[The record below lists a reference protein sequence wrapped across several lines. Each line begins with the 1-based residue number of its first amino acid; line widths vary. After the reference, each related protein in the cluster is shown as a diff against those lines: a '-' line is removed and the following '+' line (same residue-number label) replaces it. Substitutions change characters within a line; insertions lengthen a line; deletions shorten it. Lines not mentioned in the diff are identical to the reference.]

1 MTNTNSNK
9 IPMKNSSG
17 SLILE
22 NNKQDENISIDKK
35 IKVYKS
41 KIVLDDIQTFVK
53 NNSSLFIGLDINDS
67 NLIEKIEDKYIVLP
81 GQIVELKLYDSGTV
95 PVIVTKVH
103 PKDENGKDEN
113 GHNAYDCVLFL
124 TGSMISTIH
133 TKERYLWRFLEKKG
147 NVKRLKNFI
156 DNLIQ
161 KDGDNLK
168 YLSTFFEDRDFVF
181 YIAENGKI
189 STISF
194 NKE

>member
-1 MTNTNSNK
+1 MTNTNLNK
-9 IPMKNSSG
+9 TPMKNSSG

-22 NNKQDENISIDKK
+22 NNKQDEIISMDKK

-41 KIVLDDIQTFVK
+41 KMVLDDIQTFVK
-53 NNSSLFIGLDINDS
+53 NNLSLFRELDINDS
-67 NLIEKIEDKYIVLP
+67 NLIEKIEDKYILIP
-81 GQIVELKLYDSGTV
+81 GQIVELNLYDSGTI

-103 PKDENGKDEN
+103 PKDENG
-113 GHNAYDCVLFL
+113 HNTYDCILFL
-124 TGSMISTIH
+124 TGSIISTIH

-156 DNLIQ
+156 NNLIQ

-168 YLSTFFEDRDFVF
+168 YLSTFFENRDFVF

>member
-1 MTNTNSNK
+1 MTNINLNK
-9 IPMKNSSG
+9 IPMKNSG

-22 NNKQDENISIDKK
+22 NNKQDENTTIDKK

-41 KIVLDDIQTFVK
+41 KMILDDIQTFVK
-53 NNSSLFIGLDINDS
+53 NNSSLFIELDINDS
-67 NLIEKIEDKYIVLP
+67 NLIEKIEDKYVVLP

-103 PKDENGKDEN
+103 PKDEN

>member
-1 MTNTNSNK
+1 MTNTNLNK

-17 SLILE
+17 NLVLE
-22 NNKQDENISIDKK
+22 NNKQDENTSFDKK

-41 KIVLDDIQTFVK
+41 KIILDDIQTFVK
-53 NNSSLFIGLDINDS
+53 NNLSLFTELDINDS
-67 NLIEKIEDKYIVLP
+67 NLIEKIEDKYILIP

-103 PKDENGKDEN
+103 PKDENG
-113 GHNAYDCVLFL
+113 HNTYDCLLFL
-124 TGSMISTIH
+124 TGSITSTIH

>member
-1 MTNTNSNK
+1 MTNTNLNK

-17 SLILE
+17 NLVLE
-22 NNKQDENISIDKK
+22 NNKQDENTTIDKK

-41 KIVLDDIQTFVK
+41 KMILDDIQTFVK
-53 NNSSLFIGLDINDS
+53 NNSSLFIELDINDS

-103 PKDENGKDEN
+103 PKDENG
-113 GHNAYDCVLFL
+113 HNAYDCILLL

-181 YIAENGKI
+181 YIAENGKV

>member
-1 MTNTNSNK
+1 MTNTNLNK

-17 SLILE
+17 NLVLE
-22 NNKQDENISIDKK
+22 TNKQDENTSIDKK

-41 KIVLDDIQTFVK
+41 KIILDDIQTFVK
-53 NNSSLFIGLDINDS
+53 NNLSLFTELDINDS
-67 NLIEKIEDKYIVLP
+67 NLIEKIEDKYILIP

-103 PKDENGKDEN
+103 PKDENG
-113 GHNAYDCVLFL
+113 HNTYDCILLL
-124 TGSMISTIH
+124 TGSITSTID

-156 DNLIQ
+156 NNLIQ

-168 YLSTFFEDRDFVF
+168 YLSTFFEDRDFIF
-181 YIAENGKI
+181 YIAENGKL

>member
-1 MTNTNSNK
+1 MTNTNLNK

-17 SLILE
+17 NLVLE
-22 NNKQDENISIDKK
+22 NNKQDENTSIDKK

-41 KIVLDDIQTFVK
+41 KMILDDIQTFVK
-53 NNSSLFIGLDINDS
+53 NNSSLFIELDINDS

-103 PKDENGKDEN
+103 PKDEN

>member
-1 MTNTNSNK
+1 MTNINLNK
-9 IPMKNSSG
+9 IPMKNSG

-22 NNKQDENISIDKK
+22 IINKMKILRLIKK

-41 KIVLDDIQTFVK
+41 KMILDDIQTFVK
-53 NNSSLFIGLDINDS
+53 NNSSLFTELDINDS

-81 GQIVELKLYDSGTV
+81 GQIVELKLYDSGTI

-103 PKDENGKDEN
+103 PKDENG
-113 GHNAYDCVLFL
+113 HNTYDCVLFL
-124 TGSMISTIH
+124 TGSMIFSTIH

>member
-1 MTNTNSNK
+1 MTNINLNK
-9 IPMKNSSG
+9 IPMKNSG

-22 NNKQDENISIDKK
+22 NNKQDENTTIDKK

-41 KIVLDDIQTFVK
+41 KMILDDIQTFVK
-53 NNSSLFIGLDINDS
+53 NNSSLFIELDINVS
-67 NLIEKIEDKYIVLP
+67 NLIEKIENKYIVLP

-103 PKDENGKDEN
+103 PTDEN
-113 GHNAYDCVLFL
+113 GHHTYDCVLFL

>member
-1 MTNTNSNK
+1 MTNTNLNK
-9 IPMKNSSG
+9 TQMKNSSG

-22 NNKQDENISIDKK
+22 NNKQDEIISMDKK
-35 IKVYKS
+35 IEVYKS
-41 KIVLDDIQTFVK
+41 KMVLDDIQTFVK
-53 NNSSLFIGLDINDS
+53 NNLNLFRELDINDS
-67 NLIEKIEDKYIVLP
+67 DLIEKIEDKYILIP

-103 PKDENGKDEN
+103 PKDENG
-113 GHNAYDCVLFL
+113 HNAYDCVLFL
-124 TGSMISTIH
+124 TGSITSTIH

-156 DNLIQ
+156 NNLIQ
-161 KDGDNLK
+161 KDGDNLE
-168 YLSTFFEDRDFVF
+168 YLSTFFEDRDFIF

>member
-1 MTNTNSNK
+1 MTNINLNK
-9 IPMKNSSG
+9 IPMKNSG

-22 NNKQDENISIDKK
+22 NNKQDENTTIDKK

-41 KIVLDDIQTFVK
+41 KMILDDIQTFVK
-53 NNSSLFIGLDINDS
+53 NNSSLFIELDINVS
-67 NLIEKIEDKYIVLP
+67 NLIEKIENKYVVLP

-103 PKDENGKDEN
+103 PRDEN
-113 GHNAYDCVLFL
+113 GHNTYDCVLFL

-161 KDGDNLK
+161 KDDDILK

>member
-9 IPMKNSSG
+9 ISMKNSSG
-17 SLILE
+17 SLNLE

-53 NNSSLFIGLDINDS
+53 NNSSLFIELDINDS
-67 NLIEKIEDKYIVLP
+67 NLIEKIEDKYVVLP

-103 PKDENGKDEN
+103 PIDEN
-113 GHNAYDCVLFL
+113 GHNTYDCVLFL
-124 TGSMISTIH
+124 TGSVISTIH
-133 TKERYLWRFLEKKG
+133 TKERYLWRYLEKKG

-156 DNLIQ
+156 NNLIQ

-168 YLSTFFEDRDFVF
+168 YLSTFFEDRDFIF

-189 STISF
+189 TTISF
-194 NKE
+194 NKK

>member
-1 MTNTNSNK
+1 MTNTNLNK
-9 IPMKNSSG
+9 TPMKNSSG
-17 SLILE
+17 NLVLE
-22 NNKQDENISIDKK
+22 NNKQDENTSIDKK

-41 KIVLDDIQTFVK
+41 KIILDDIQTFVK
-53 NNSSLFIGLDINDS
+53 NNLNLFTELDINDL
-67 NLIEKIEDKYIVLP
+67 NLIEKIEDKYILIP

-103 PKDENGKDEN
+103 PKDENG
-113 GHNAYDCVLFL
+113 HNTYDCILLL
-124 TGSMISTIH
+124 TGSITSTIH

-156 DNLIQ
+156 NNLIQ

-168 YLSTFFEDRDFVF
+168 YHSTFFDDKDLIF
-181 YIAENGKI
+181 YIEENEKLT
-189 STISF
+189 TISY

>member
-9 IPMKNSSG
+9 ISMKNSSG
-17 SLILE
+17 SLNLE

-53 NNSSLFIGLDINDS
+53 NNSSLFIELDINNS
-67 NLIEKIEDKYIVLP
+67 NLIEKIEDKYVVLP

-103 PKDENGKDEN
+103 PIDEN
-113 GHNAYDCVLFL
+113 GHNTYDCVLFL
-124 TGSMISTIH
+124 TGSVISTIH
-133 TKERYLWRFLEKKG
+133 TKERYLWRYLEKKG

-156 DNLIQ
+156 NNLIQ

-168 YLSTFFEDRDFVF
+168 YLSTFFEDRDFIF

-189 STISF
+189 TTISF
-194 NKE
+194 NKK

>member
-1 MTNTNSNK
+1 MTNTNLNK

-22 NNKQDENISIDKK
+22 NNKQDENTTIDKK

-41 KIVLDDIQTFVK
+41 KMILDDIQTFVK
-53 NNSSLFIGLDINDS
+53 NNSSLFIELDINDS

-103 PKDENGKDEN
+103 PKDENG
-113 GHNAYDCVLFL
+113 HNTYDCVLFL

>member
-1 MTNTNSNK
+1 MTNTNLNK

-17 SLILE
+17 NLVLE
-22 NNKQDENISIDKK
+22 NNKQDENTTIDKK

-41 KIVLDDIQTFVK
+41 KMILDDIQTFVK
-53 NNSSLFIGLDINDS
+53 NNSSLFIELDINDS

-81 GQIVELKLYDSGTV
+81 GQIAELKLYDSGTV

-103 PKDENGKDEN
+103 PKDEN